1 MYSLYSFN
9 YKKKD
14 KRQNTCHHT
23 IHIVDNRLQRQLI
36 YNNMFF
42 RSKQRKG
49 AVDEKVVFKLV
60 LIYVNGEPVT
70 NLLISIYLFNLDTTQ
85 WHN

>member
-1 MYSLYSFN
+1 
-9 YKKKD
+9 
-14 KRQNTCHHT
+14 
-23 IHIVDNRLQRQLI
+23 
-36 YNNMFF
+36 MFF

-85 WHN
+85 

>member
-36 YNNMFF
+36 YNMFF

-85 WHN
+85 